1 MKKEIKIQNYLTQTV
16 KQGVKANYY
25 KGVGGGLS
33 SLEAKAMG
41 SFGAGTGGL
50 QGMEQKMAENMI
62 KSKAQAAMQG
72 EEDKMKSQFEHLI

>member
-41 SFGAGTGGL
+41 SLGAGTGGL
-50 QGMEQKMAENMI
+50 
-62 KSKAQAAMQG
+62 
-72 EEDKMKSQFEHLI
+72 